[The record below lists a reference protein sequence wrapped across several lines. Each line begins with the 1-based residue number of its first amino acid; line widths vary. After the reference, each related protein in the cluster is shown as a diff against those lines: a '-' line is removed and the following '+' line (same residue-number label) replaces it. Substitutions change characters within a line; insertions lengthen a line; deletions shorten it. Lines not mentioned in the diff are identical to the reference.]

1 MLGRLKQSH
10 FAIIPAEAY
19 IPLQP
24 GPGSRDGAPG
34 LDVRLIDG
42 RVLVTTVEGD
52 SPAARAGIKPG
63 WEIVAI
69 EGKEV
74 APMVESDPLV
84 LWINC
89 IAETGELSFQNHI
102 TAYSS
107 TDCPRFVPA

>member
-69 EGKEV
+69 EGKDV

-84 LWINC
+84 CLVDQLYSNDGRIELTKSDNC
-89 IAETGELSFQNHI
+89 LRVRGSF
-102 TAYSS
+102 S
-107 TDCPRFVPA
+107 T